1 MTDKLNSIAKI
12 IFDNFKV
19 WSILCKIL
27 SLDLLFIGS
36 SCKSSYTGVAS
47 STFSNW
53 AHQVSDE
60 EDTTLTCNCP
70 VVNLVIPVA
79 SSTVFNCV
87 HQVSGEEDTTL
98 ILTFKL
104 QSTGKDGVEIGSSLL
119 TSILFPGRGT

>member
-1 MTDKLNSIAKI
+1 M
-12 IFDNFKV
+12 
-19 WSILCKIL
+19 
-27 SLDLLFIGS
+27 
-36 SCKSSYTGVAS
+36 
-47 STFSNW
+47 
-53 AHQVSDE
+53 SDE

-79 SSTVFNCV
+79 SSTVFNWV